1 MNYKN
6 YYRLIRLYATGKISR
21 ERFVMEWRLE
31 QRQVRGNGQF
41 SFQG

>member
-6 YYRLIRLYATGKISR
+6 YYRLVRLYATGKISR

-31 QRQVRGNGQF
+31 QRKTGEGHGQKRT
-41 SFQG
+41 